1 MRLISLLTCFVA
13 FLAPMASAVKLLES
27 NALNVCMESSNF
39 TATYFNVVF
48 YPGNNSLVIGFDGVS
63 YITGKVTAD
72 LTITAYGYEALTKT
86 LDPCSIAGMGM
97 CPMAAGPM
105 DLGPLSLDL
114 PSDTAANI
122 PGIAYTVPDL
132 DANVRITI
140 KTKDTQEKIA
150 CVEASLSN
158 GKTVD
163 QVGVAWT
170 TAVISG
176 LGLAASAITSG
187 LGHSNTAAHVA
198 ANALSLFGFMQSQA
212 MIGMTSVH
220 MPPIVEAWTQN
231 FQWSMGIIRVGFI
244 QTIAT
249 WYQRATGGTP
259 STLLSQLGDT
269 SVEVL
274 KRRKRDLPDSA
285 LNMLKRASNSPIMK
299 RAAGLFKRTDSNQKL
314 VVVRGIDRVG
324 FRSNIEETNIFLTGL
339 IFFAVFVVIVVIIVA
354 AFKGITELL
363 VKHGK
368 MKSDRFQDFRNG
380 WKVVLRG
387 ILFRL
392 TLIGFPQM
400 CVLCLWEF
408 TQRDSA
414 AEVVL
419 AAVMLLSML
428 ISLGWA
434 AQKVIRLAKRS
445 VTMHKNPAYILY
457 SDPSCLN
464 KWGFLYVQYRATA
477 YYFVVPFLIYTLIKS
492 MFIGLSQPAPV
503 VQTVALV
510 VLELAMLIAVCVLR
524 PWMDKK
530 TNIYNISIA
539 VINFLNSI
547 FLLVFSDVFNP
558 PGLMIGVMGV
568 IFFVYNAVFALVL
581 LILVLIASVYAI
593 VSKDPDTRYQPMRD
607 DRGSFI
613 KSQTQLTTELDA
625 LGATARG
632 DVKSGQYHNNPF
644 DDDAVSISSG
654 NGASLGHH
662 QMESTNPHHPSVRQ
676 APASPVDPSVPLFP
690 TNRGSPPGYDQFG
703 RSPSPAARGYDN
715 APVGQSALSTTY
727 RAQNN
732 ASPWQRGAGYD
743 H

>member
-1 MRLISLLTCFVA
+1 
-13 FLAPMASAVKLLES
+13 
-27 NALNVCMESSNF
+27 
-39 TATYFNVVF
+39 
-48 YPGNNSLVIGFDGVS
+48 
-63 YITGKVTAD
+63 
-72 LTITAYGYEALTKT
+72 
-86 LDPCSIAGMGM
+86 
-97 CPMAAGPM
+97 
-105 DLGPLSLDL
+105 
-114 PSDTAANI
+114 
-122 PGIAYTVPDL
+122 
-132 DANVRITI
+132 
-140 KTKDTQEKIA
+140 
-150 CVEASLSN
+150 
-158 GKTVD
+158 
-163 QVGVAWT
+163 
-170 TAVISG
+170 
-176 LGLAASAITSG
+176 
-187 LGHSNTAAHVA
+187 
-198 ANALSLFGFMQSQA
+198 

-231 FQWSMGIIRVGFI
+231 FQWSMGIIRVGFL

-259 STLLSQLGDT
+259 STVLSQLGDT

-274 KRRKRDLPDSA
+274 KRRKRDFADPAMDI
-285 LNMLKRASNSPIMK
+285 LKRATGSMVVK
-299 RAAGLFKRTDSNQKL
+299 RATGLAKREESAQKL
-314 VVVRGIDRVG
+314 LVIRGIDRVG
-324 FRSNIEETNIFLTGL
+324 FRANMEETNIFLTGL
-339 IFFAVFVVIVVIIVA
+339 IFFAVFTCIVVIIVA

-419 AAVMLLSML
+419 AAVMLLCMF

-434 AQKVIRLAKRS
+434 SQKVIRLAKRS

-464 KWGFLYVQYRATA
+464 KWGFLYVQYRATS
-477 YYFVVPFLIYTLIKS
+477 YYFVVPFLIYTLIKG

-510 VLELAMLIAVCVLR
+510 VLELAMLVAVCILR

-530 TNIYNISIA
+530 TNVFNISIA

-547 FLLVFSDVFNP
+547 FLLIFSDVFDP

-568 IFFVYNAVFALVL
+568 IFFVYNAIFSLVL

-593 VSKDPDTRYQPMRD
+593 VSKNPDTRYQPMRD

-613 KSQTQLTTELDA
+613 KSQTQLNTELDA

-632 DVKSGQYHNNPF
+632 DDKAGQFDNNPF
-644 DDDAVSISSG
+644 DDDAASISSG
-654 NGASLGHH
+654 NGATVGR
-662 QMESTNPHHPSVRQ
+662 QMESVYPPQQTYPPHASATQVPR
-676 APASPVDPSVPLFP
+676 SPVDPSVPLFP
-690 TNRGSPPGYDQFG
+690 SNVSGQHNPSPGYDHFG
-703 RSPSPAARGYDN
+703 RSPSPAARSFDNN